1 MIKTLSGIYN
11 NLDEFKLRQ
20 IGNEDIAVVVIFDG
34 CEKFDESIGQMFKE
48 EDNLKNIPYER
59 SMEKRVE
66 LFKNK
71 DKNFPENSV
80 YMY

>member
-34 CEKFDESIGQMFKE
+34 CEKFDESIGLMFKE

-66 LFKNK
+66 LFKNQ